1 MRGVAGWLG
10 LALSL
15 GTVQAAVAPD
25 LSLEQQARRAEL
37 IVRGS
42 LGTPQTVIESSVTWR
57 VYPLT
62 LTETVAG
69 DAGRLPRQA
78 EQPAL
83 YVWSEAGDL
92 PQWRTGQ
99 DAFFLL
105 YTARLDSPLVGYNQG
120 YYPVVDG
127 KVELP
132 GQSAPATQTPAT
144 PVPANPL
151 LPQPQRPVP
160 GAIPQHQASG
170 APPEQPQL
178 VQPGPGL
185 TELAPPP
192 ADDAPD
198 APPVTGPVR
207 DPEGLPGLPSAAAP
221 VATAPSVTAPPVTA
235 PAVTASQQ
243 VTVDEFRALLLRA
256 RSAGQGRGQ

>member
-1 MRGVAGWLG
+1 MRGGFGWLG

-25 LSLEQQARRAEL
+25 LSLEQQARRADL

-42 LGTPQTVIESSVTWR
+42 LGTPQTVTESSVTWR

-132 GQSAPATQTPAT
+132 GQSAPAPQTPATPTPAT

-151 LPQPQRPVP
+151 LPEPQRPVS

-170 APPEQPQL
+170 VPPEQPQP

-207 DPEGLPGLPSAAAP
+207 DPEVLPGLPSAA
-221 VATAPSVTAPPVTA
+221 APPVTA

-256 RSAGQGRGQ
+256 RSAGQGREQ